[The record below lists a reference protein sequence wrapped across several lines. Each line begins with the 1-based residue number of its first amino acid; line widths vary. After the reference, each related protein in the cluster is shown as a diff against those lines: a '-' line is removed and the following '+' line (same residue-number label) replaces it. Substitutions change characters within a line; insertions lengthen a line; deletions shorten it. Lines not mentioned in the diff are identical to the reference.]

1 MCVCVYMIIYRIFNY
16 DTVYLMLQMYTVEGV
31 PVKRQRR
38 SKTSSTEKSS
48 SGALELTSL
57 WQCVL
62 YDKWIIGV
70 ELHNRSCW

>member
-1 MCVCVYMIIYRIFNY
+1 
-16 DTVYLMLQMYTVEGV
+16 MLQMYTVEGV

-38 SKTSSTEKSS
+38 SRTNDTEKST
-48 SGALELTSL
+48 LELISL

>member
-1 MCVCVYMIIYRIFNY
+1 MLVVIYRIFNY
-16 DTVYLMLQMYTVEGV
+16 DITVYLMLQMYTVEGV

-38 SKTSSTEKSS
+38 SRTSDTEKS
-48 SGALELTSL
+48 ALELTSL